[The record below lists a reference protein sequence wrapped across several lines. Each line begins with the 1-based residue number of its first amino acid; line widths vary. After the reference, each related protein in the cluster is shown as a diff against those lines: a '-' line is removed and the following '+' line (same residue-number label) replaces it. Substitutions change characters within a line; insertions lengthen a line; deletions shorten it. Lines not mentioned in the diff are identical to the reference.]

1 MSAKLRL
8 TIETRLEE
16 LDRLSAAIEDFGRDD
31 DWPPDLTFQV
41 NLALEELW
49 LNVVNHGHDGGFH
62 EVEIELTSEAS
73 AVTIEITDDGKPFN
87 PLNEALAPDVTASLE
102 DRSVGGL
109 GLHLV
114 RTLMDELRYRREGGR
129 NHLILVK
136 RRVE

>member
-114 RTLMDELRYRREGGR
+114 RTLMDELRYRREG
-129 NHLILVK
+129 
-136 RRVE
+136 VETI